1 MVFENNGCR
10 FVKTNGENSD
20 FIFMCQKL
28 DANLDEIVGKKE
40 QRSKY
45 AKHNLLDSIHDVIV
59 IYVDDT
65 VVGSG
70 AYKVYDEETVEIKRV
85 YIDKPYRGQGL
96 GTDLLLHLEADAKKA
111 GYRYSILETGFL
123 LQEAYH
129 LYLKS
134 GYQIIPN
141 YGQYK
146 DIPESVCMKKML

>member
-1 MVFENNGCR
+1 MVVFENNGCR

-20 FIFMCQKL
+20 FIFMCQEL
-28 DANLDEIVGKKE
+28 DAN
-40 QRSKY
+40 S
-45 AKHNLLDSIHDVIV
+45 
-59 IYVDDT
+59 DDT